1 MADLT
6 IDCVDVQPERYG
18 TSPTLIFKL
27 RITEKSATPIHAI
40 ALRVQIR
47 IEPQRRRYDPRESE
61 LLTYLFGDPSRWAD
75 TLKPL
80 QFTTVSAMVPSFTGS
95 TEIDVP
101 VTCTYDLEVAAGKYF
116 HALDEG
122 IVPFVLLFSG
132 TAFSKGEKGF
142 WVDQVPWHLES
153 SYRMPIEVWK
163 QLMNLYF
170 PNETW
175 VRLRHDTVDALLRY
189 KAKHAIPTWD
199 AAMEKLLVQAG
210 EASP

>member
-27 RITEKSATPIHAI
+27 RITEKSVTPIHAI